1 VVTWLDREIF
11 GCWCSLS
18 GEVCERF
25 LVESVDVVLVARC
38 CGIWQ
43 MDGRGSVLYA
53 KAHDTRRNGFSGAGS
68 SKGVVPSTSLLLGG
82 DGEVD
87 VETAAAVAKVS
98 EAARRRGDRIMRR
111 SWNASRGGEVGKEP
125 EVGATPET
133 GEVAKRGRVADG
145 RGSPPAGSV
154 AVDGD
159 RSMGTSDAGRID
171 SLAAV
176 GGVAGES
183 ENVGYGALQESGD
196 GMEGKAEDGVEM
208 DLPGGAGRGGS
219 AGGADEA
226 GAEAEDVEAGE
237 GKNSEERLAD
247 FAAAAQSAQ
256 PTGYTFSTTKVKTK
270 LPFLLKHSL
279 REYQHIGLDWLVTM
293 YEKRLNGILAD
304 EMGLGKTIM
313 TIALLAHLACEKGI
327 WGPHLIVVST
337 SVMLNWETEFMKWC
351 PAFKILTYF
360 GSAKER
366 KVKRQG
372 WSRANSFHVCITTYR
387 LVIQDAKAF
396 KRKKW
401 KYLILDEAH
410 LIKNWKSQRW
420 QTLLN
425 FNSKRRILLTGTPL
439 QNDLM
444 ELWSLMHFLMPH
456 VFQSHQEFRDW
467 FSNPIT
473 GMVEGEDQV
482 LSRACVAQWGCGGWG
497 WGGVIVFEMGWL
509 DDGESGI

>member
-1 VVTWLDREIF
+1 MDEHGRVVH
-11 GCWCSLS
+11 SS
-18 GEVCERF
+18 
-25 LVESVDVVLVARC
+25 
-38 CGIWQ
+38 
-43 MDGRGSVLYA
+43 
-53 KAHDTRRNGFSGAGS
+53 AHKLRRNGFSGAGCS
-68 SKGVVPSTSLLLGG
+68 EDVSSTSLLLGG
-82 DGEVD
+82 GDEGD
-87 VETAAAVAKVS
+87 AETAAAVAKVRD
-98 EAARRRGDRIMRR
+98 AARRRGNRTVMRHR
-111 SWNASRGGEVGKEP
+111 SGSSGSGSEGG
-125 EVGATPET
+125 A
-133 GEVAKRGRVADG
+133 VAKVEEGEACDANACGGGVGVGVESEAGGASSGGVSGAGIVESAAGDAIVGDGGGSREAVDG
-145 RGSPPAGSV
+145 RGGVTEGATEEGV
-154 AVDGD
+154 NAKEEG
-159 RSMGTSDAGRID
+159 GGR
-171 SLAAV
+171 
-176 GGVAGES
+176 
-183 ENVGYGALQESGD
+183 
-196 GMEGKAEDGVEM
+196 
-208 DLPGGAGRGGS
+208 
-219 AGGADEA
+219 
-226 GAEAEDVEAGE
+226 AEAEVLGGGE
-237 GKNSEERLAD
+237 EKKSEDRLAD

-327 WGPHLIVVST
+327 WGPHLIVVPT

-372 WSRANSFHVCITTYR
+372 WSRGNSFHVCITTYR

-473 GMVEGEDQV
+473 GMVEGQDQV
-482 LSRACVAQWGCGGWG
+482 CGVVGQCEWRG
-497 WGGVIVFEMGWL
+497 AR
-509 DDGESGI
+509 

>member
-1 VVTWLDREIF
+1 MEE
-11 GCWCSLS
+11 
-18 GEVCERF
+18 GEACDANACGGGVGVG
-25 LVESVDVVLVARC
+25 VESEAGGASSGGVSGA
-38 CGIWQ
+38 GIVESAAGDAIVGDGGGSREAV
-43 MDGRGSVLYA
+43 DGRG
-53 KAHDTRRNGFSGAGS
+53 
-68 SKGVVPSTSLLLGG
+68 GVT
-82 DGEVD
+82 E
-87 VETAAAVAKVS
+87 
-98 EAARRRGDRIMRR
+98 
-111 SWNASRGGEVGKEP
+111 
-125 EVGATPET
+125 GATEE
-133 GEVAKRGRVADG
+133 GVNAKEEGGGR
-145 RGSPPAGSV
+145 
-154 AVDGD
+154 
-159 RSMGTSDAGRID
+159 
-171 SLAAV
+171 
-176 GGVAGES
+176 
-183 ENVGYGALQESGD
+183 
-196 GMEGKAEDGVEM
+196 
-208 DLPGGAGRGGS
+208 
-219 AGGADEA
+219 
-226 GAEAEDVEAGE
+226 AEAEVLGGGE
-237 GKNSEERLAD
+237 EKKSEDRLAD

-327 WGPHLIVVST
+327 WGPHLIVVPT

-372 WSRANSFHVCITTYR
+372 WSRGNSFHVCITTYR

-473 GMVEGEDQV
+473 GMVEGQDQV
-482 LSRACVAQWGCGGWG
+482 CGVVGQCEWRG
-497 WGGVIVFEMGWL
+497 AR
-509 DDGESGI
+509 

>member
-1 VVTWLDREIF
+1 
-11 GCWCSLS
+11 
-18 GEVCERF
+18 
-25 LVESVDVVLVARC
+25 
-38 CGIWQ
+38 
-43 MDGRGSVLYA
+43 MDA
-53 KAHDTRRNGFSGAGS
+53 
-68 SKGVVPSTSLLLGG
+68 
-82 DGEVD
+82 
-87 VETAAAVAKVS
+87 ETAAAVAKVS
-98 EAARRRGDRIMRR
+98 EAARRRGDRTLMRHR
-111 SWNASRGGEVGKEP
+111 SGSSGRGWEDGAAVKSGEVEERDAGDGNACGGGP
-125 EVGATPET
+125 GVGLESEAGGAWSGGVSGT
-133 GEVAKRGRVADG
+133 GIMESAVGDASVGDG
-145 RGSPPAGSV
+145 GGSRE
-154 AVDGD
+154 AVDG
-159 RSMGTSDAGRID
+159 T
-171 SLAAV
+171 
-176 GGVAGES
+176 
-183 ENVGYGALQESGD
+183 
-196 GMEGKAEDGVEM
+196 
-208 DLPGGAGRGGS
+208 GGAPEGGS
-219 AGGADEA
+219 DEGVGADA
-226 GAEAEDVEAGE
+226 KGRAEELDGGEEKKSED
-237 GKNSEERLAD
+237 RLAD

-327 WGPHLIVVST
+327 WGPHLIVVPT

-372 WSRANSFHVCITTYR
+372 WSRGNSFHVCITTYR

-473 GMVEGEDQV
+473 GMVEGQDQV
-482 LSRACVAQWGCGGWG
+482 
-497 WGGVIVFEMGWL
+497 
-509 DDGESGI
+509 